1 MEATGGGVGMEA
13 HAQEIWQQIHNGLRA
28 FIAKRMVDEA
38 AAEDLSQEV
47 FVRMQRGLDGLKD
60 QRRLISWIYQIARH
74 AIIDHYRAPGRRR
87 EMPAGL
93 ATDLEAHQSSSTRTT
108 ATEDSGQLRTE
119 LAGCL
124 RPMIERLSGEY
135 RQAVILID
143 LEGLTQQEAAVQLGL
158 SLSGMKSR
166 VQRGRRQLKGMLE
179 ACCTIELDRRRG
191 VVDYDVRNQQ
201 ANSCRDRS
209 PAAFSTPV
217 KRKT

>member
-1 MEATGGGVGMEA
+1 VSKEQYRMETNGGGVGMEA

-28 FIAKRMVDEA
+28 FIAKRVANEAEVD
-38 AAEDLSQEV
+38 DIVQDVWLK
-47 FVRMQRGLDGLKD
+47 MQRGLDGLKD

-93 ATDLEAHQSSSTRTT
+93 APDLEAHQSSSTMTT
-108 ATEDSGQLRTE
+108 ASEDSGQLRTE

-124 RPMIERLSGEY
+124 RPMIERLSGDY

-143 LEGLTQQEAAVQLGL
+143 LEGLTQQEAAAQLGL

-191 VVDYDVRNQQ
+191 VTDYDVRNQKT
-201 ANSCRDRS
+201 NSCRDL
-209 PAAFSTPV
+209 PGC
-217 KRKT
+217 

>member
-1 MEATGGGVGMEA
+1 MERNRRGVCMEA

-28 FIAKRMVDEA
+28 FIAKRVANEAEVD
-38 AAEDLSQEV
+38 DIVQDVWLK
-47 FVRMQRGLDGLKD
+47 MQRGLNGLKD

-87 EMPAGL
+87 ETPAGL
-93 ATDLEAHQSSSTRTT
+93 AADLEAHQSSSTRTT
-108 ATEDSGQLRTE
+108 ASEDSGQLRTE

-135 RQAVILID
+135 RQAVILVD
-143 LEGLTQQEAAVQLGL
+143 LEGLAQQEAAAQLGL

-179 ACCTIELDRRRG
+179 ACCTIELDQRRG
-191 VVDYDVRNQQ
+191 VVGYDVRNQP
-201 ANSCRDRS
+201 R
-209 PAAFSTPV
+209 
-217 KRKT
+217 

>member
-1 MEATGGGVGMEA
+1 MERNRGGVGMEA

-28 FIAKRMVDEA
+28 FIAKRVANEAEVD
-38 AAEDLSQEV
+38 DIVQDVWLK
-47 FVRMQRGLDGLKD
+47 MQGGLDGLKD

-87 EMPAGL
+87 ETPSGL
-93 ATDLEAHQSSSTRTT
+93 AADLEAHQSSSTRTT
-108 ATEDSGQLRTE
+108 ASEDSGQLRTE

-135 RQAVILID
+135 RQAVILVD
-143 LEGLTQQEAAVQLGL
+143 LEGLAQQEAAAQLGL

-179 ACCTIELDRRRG
+179 ACCTIELDQRRG
-191 VVDYDVRNQQ
+191 VVDYAVRNQP
-201 ANSCRDRS
+201 R
-209 PAAFSTPV
+209 
-217 KRKT
+217 